1 MDFQELGLTLQRERE
16 ARGLTIEAV
25 MEATKISRIN
35 LVALEQGDRSAL
47 PHPVYTKGFI
57 KSYAR
62 LLGLDGAE
70 LSMVVDRE
78 YQAEAPE
85 VESVAYDVSPTAE
98 KAFQE
103 VDAPKKR
110 KRPVWPSILVFLAVA
125 VAVVLFVLNLN
136 NGQQRPTP
144 VPEPAATEQPAEQNG
159 QADEPVVPEQEE
171 AAPVPEEKSVPAAET
186 PSTDEGSPADV
197 AAPAPEA
204 APADGAASE
213 DVAQEPAAEV
223 QVQSAQ
229 AETADEAEAVAQE
242 AAEEAESVA
251 ATDQATDEETVRYAH
266 VLIIRAT
273 TDKGCWIGLWKND
286 DPNMARDFV
295 LKKGE
300 PLRLM
305 FNNPRRIRI
314 GNAAGVDVT
323 YNGEPY
329 PLEKTKSN
337 IQTLVFGRRR

>member
-35 LVALEQGDRSAL
+35 LVALEKGDRSSL

-62 LLGLDGAE
+62 LLGLDADE
-70 LSMVVDRE
+70 LSMIVDRE
-78 YQAEAPE
+78 YQSETPE
-85 VESVAYDVSPTAE
+85 IEEVSYDVSPAAE

-103 VDAPKKR
+103 MDTPKKR

-125 VAVVLFVLNLN
+125 VAVVLLVLNLN
-136 NGQQRPTP
+136 KTGDTPTP
-144 VPEPAATEQPAEQNG
+144 PVKPAQVSEQPAAPVE
-159 QADEPVVPEQEE
+159 EPVESQAEPVQDVAPMEE
-171 AAPVPEEKSVPAAET
+171 AAPDVADQEPVSESEAPALAEQPGLEAVVPEKPLAEDT
-186 PSTDEGSPADV
+186 ETVDSTTQTSEEEG
-197 AAPAPEA
+197 
-204 APADGAASE
+204 
-213 DVAQEPAAEV
+213 
-223 QVQSAQ
+223 
-229 AETADEAEAVAQE
+229 
-242 AAEEAESVA
+242 
-251 ATDQATDEETVRYAH
+251 VRYAH

-273 TDKGCWIGLWKND
+273 TDKGCWVGLWKGD
-286 DPNMARDFV
+286 EANMARDFV

-314 GNAAGVDVT
+314 GNVAGVEVT

-329 PLEKTKSN
+329 PLEDNKSN
-337 IQTLVFGRRR
+337 IQTLVFGASQ

>member
-16 ARGLTIEAV
+16 TRGLTIEAV

-35 LVALEQGDRSAL
+35 LVALEKGDRTSL

-62 LLGLDGAE
+62 LLGLDADE

-78 YQAEAPE
+78 YQAEAPDIEE
-85 VESVAYDVSPTAE
+85 VSYDVSPAAE

-103 VDAPKKR
+103 MDAPKKR
-110 KRPVWPSILVFLAVA
+110 KRSAWPSILVFLAVA
-125 VAVVLFVLNLN
+125 VAVVLLVLNLN
-136 NGQQRPTP
+136 KNGDKPAPAT
-144 VPEPAATEQPAEQNG
+144 EPAQVSEQPAVPVEEPAEPQAESG
-159 QADEPVVPEQEE
+159 QE
-171 AAPVPEEKSVPAAET
+171 AAPVEE
-186 PSTDEGSPADV
+186 
-197 AAPAPEA
+197 PAPEEA
-204 APADGAASE
+204 AREPLSETEAPPPAPVEQPESEGVAPA
-213 DVAQEPAAEV
+213 QQPAA
-223 QVQSAQ
+223 
-229 AETADEAEAVAQE
+229 DAEAVVS
-242 AAEEAESVA
+242 AAP
-251 ATDQATDEETVRYAH
+251 ATDEETVQYAH

-273 TDKGCWIGLWKND
+273 TDKGCWVGLWKGD
-286 DPNMARDFV
+286 EPNMARDFV

-314 GNAAGVDVT
+314 GNVAGVEVT

-329 PLEKTKSN
+329 PLEDNKSN
-337 IQTLVFGRRR
+337 IQTLVFDAN